1 MPNPIVNYPLDLSG
15 VHPTNKVNNEI
26 HAITP
31 LRRAVAMNYGP
42 FFEQG
47 LIVRNAADNTPLVPV
62 IDYSIGLIYPAATM
76 AAKKA
81 VYCFIVINNLSITN
95 ISVTYQVLGG
105 EYSQYTGA
113 LQEILNTL
121 SLDDRPVEWGS
132 ILGLPNGFAPV
143 PHQHPAYS
151 IHSWGAMI
159 AALDRLKSAILV
171 GNQQAVN
178 EMYAYVNSLINGVN
192 APVATIPE
200 AIEGI
205 NNTMRITP
213 FNLKGVLDARFAAAN
228 IPDFEYELDPM
239 DDDWGYFRHKNSGF
253 TICWGTTSAIGSG
266 EAYRAFFRKRFD
278 FRPSVV
284 GSPLNVTNDANPSGA
299 QWVELTANIVDHT
312 LTFESF
318 YAVANRV
325 NGTGNDK
332 VRFKYIAIGT
342 SSEDNPLAV
351 SGGNIGVVPP
361 SGGTLSQPVWSGT
374 NTIALKTP
382 STGTHRMGIAF
393 PSTVPGGGYVFNT
406 NAQTPLSNIY
416 YTSYPGLFVDTDYE
430 IMATVT
436 NTSFNPQLT
445 SVGLALDTWHDL
457 AVIRTLDPTVV
468 ANTFAFETSGLFG
481 GIVSL
486 SVTIRKKTEITVSS
500 TRVFTLDRDSVALR
514 LRWDNRGI
522 GVAASYPTT
531 YNAPTAANRDSGLI
545 LQSVNDEYRVRRL
558 IANTPSTG
566 GEPLRLVSDDGLV
579 STDISVAELDQYEVR
594 AYANPSGAWTQAP
607 SSLQIVPTN
616 TTSPLGDWVNLSVWL
631 ASSSGFALRNST
643 NTTTSR
649 EVSIQIRHKTDWRK
663 IIAYSTDIRQAGAD
677 IIPVWSGNFGVT
689 VSAASGSLV
698 TFAIV
703 NSTAIAAGLLLI
715 RWSVNGVYEERQVS
729 WSNGLTN
736 IQAANYSSSLNG
748 AVTNSGTQL
757 TAGSTNN
764 GTGTMVIDRSLTWQG
779 NVTQQ
784 TVVTVPFT
792 VGHMTYGTAGAT
804 QNFTFTVNVS

>member
-1 MPNPIVNYPLDLSG
+1 MPTPIINYPLDISG
-15 VHPTNKVNNEI
+15 VNPTNRINNEL

-47 LIVRNAADNTPLVPV
+47 LVVRDGVTNAILTPVL
-62 IDYSIGLIYPAATM
+62 DYSVGLIYPAATM
-76 AAKKA
+76 ATKKA
-81 VYCFIVINNLSITN
+81 IYCFIVVNNLSITS
-95 ISVTYQVLGG
+95 ITVSYQALGG
-105 EYSQYTGA
+105 EYTQYTGA

-132 ILGLPNGFAPV
+132 LIGLPEGFAPA

-151 IHSWGAMI
+151 LHSWGAMI
-159 AALDRLKSAILV
+159 SALDRLKSAILV
-171 GNQQAVN
+171 GNQQAVS
-178 EMYAYVNSLINGVN
+178 ELYTYVNSLIGSVN

-200 AIEGI
+200 AIAGES
-205 NNTMRITP
+205 NVMRITP
-213 FNLKGVLDARFAAAN
+213 FNLKGVLDARFAEAN
-228 IPDFEYELDPM
+228 IPDFEYELDPE
-239 DDDWGYFRHKNSGF
+239 DDDWGFFRHKNSGF
-253 TICWGTTSAIGSG
+253 TICWGTTSAIGPG

-278 FRPSVV
+278 FRPSIV

-318 YAVANRV
+318 YAAANRI

-332 VRFKYIAIGT
+332 VRFKYIAVGIA
-342 SSEDNPLAV
+342 SETNPLAV
-351 SGGNIGVVPP
+351 SAGNIGVIPP
-361 SGGTLSQPVWSGT
+361 SGATLTQPVWSGT
-374 NTIALKTP
+374 NSIAIKTP
-382 STGTHRMGIAF
+382 ATGTYRMGIAF
-393 PSTVPGGGYVFNT
+393 PDSVPGGGYVFNT
-406 NAQTPLSNIY
+406 TTQTPLSNIY
-416 YTSYPGLFVDTDYE
+416 YTAYPGLFVDTDYE
-430 IMATVT
+430 VMGTVT
-436 NTSFNPQLT
+436 ATQFNPQLT

-457 AVIRTLDPTVV
+457 AVIRALNPTVV

-481 GIVSL
+481 GTLSL
-486 SVTIRKKTEITVSS
+486 SVTIRKKSDILRTS

-514 LRWDNRGI
+514 LRWGSSGI
-522 GVAASYPTT
+522 GVAASFPTT

-545 LQSVNDEYRVRRL
+545 FQSVSGGYRVRRL
-558 IANTPSTG
+558 VANTPSSG

-594 AYANPSGAWTQAP
+594 AYANSSGGWTQAP

-616 TTSPLGDWVNLSVWL
+616 TTSPLGSWVNLSVWL
-631 ASSSGFALRNST
+631 TSSSGFALRNST
-643 NTTTSR
+643 NVTTGK

-663 IIAYSTDIRQAGAD
+663 IIAYSTGIRQAGAD

-715 RWSVNGVYEERQVS
+715 RWSVNGVYDERQVS

-736 IQAANYSSSLNG
+736 VQGNNYSSSING
-748 AVTNSGTQL
+748 TVTNSGTQL
-757 TAGSTNN
+757 TAGSTNG

-784 TVVTVPFT
+784 TVVTVPLN